1 MPEFVAELQQKSP
14 TKRRKVGS
22 DEKPIHLGLEE
33 NQDLKNPQTSF
44 LKSPRNVP
52 KPNDAQLSPQFSE
65 QPLFMVTK
73 AKSVK
78 FMIEG
83 PANGLTSPGP
93 IFNQIK

>member
-1 MPEFVAELQQKSP
+1 MAELQQKSP

-52 KPNDAQLSPQFSE
+52 KPNDAQ
-65 QPLFMVTK
+65 
-73 AKSVK
+73 
-78 FMIEG
+78 
-83 PANGLTSPGP
+83 
-93 IFNQIK
+93 